1 MQSAPFVFGK
11 IAEFENFTNR
21 EEETEL
27 LKNQFLAL
35 NNVIVISPRRW
46 GKTSLIKHVTTKL
59 EQQNENYKV
68 VHLDMFNVRSE
79 EEFYEMFATKIL
91 KINYSKIETIIE
103 KSKSLFSKIIPKIS
117 FNPIPESEF
126 SLSFDWEEVKKN
138 PSEILDLPQKIAEK
152 ENIKIIVCIDE
163 FQNLQVFKD
172 ALSFQKKLRANWQHH
187 NGVSYCLYGS
197 QENMMQTFFNSPK
210 LPFYR
215 FAYILNLEKIKINKW
230 ATFITTRFADTSK
243 KIDEKEAI
251 LIVNLVEN
259 LPFYVQQLAQITW
272 FLTDKKASIDIVKK
286 AFANLL
292 EQLNPFF
299 VRETEHLTTNQI
311 KYLKLLIENIGPENT
326 FYNIEKYGLN
336 STANMAVIKKA
347 LVEKQILRKNQ
358 KVLEF
363 IDPIFKV
370 WLKETYFRTQY

>member
-1 MQSAPFVFGK
+1 MQNAPFVFGK

-27 LKNQFLAL
+27 LKNQFFAL

-46 GKTSLIKHVTTKL
+46 GKTSLIKHVTAKL
-59 EQQNENYKV
+59 EHEHQDYKV
-68 VHLDMFNVRSE
+68 VHLDMFKVRTE
-79 EEFYEMFATKIL
+79 EDFYEMFATKIL
-91 KINYSKIETIIE
+91 KVNYSKIETLIE

-126 SLSFDWEEVKKN
+126 SLSFDWDEVKKN

-172 ALSFQKKLRANWQHH
+172 ALSFQKKLRATWQHH
-187 NGVSYCLYGS
+187 NAVSYCLYGS
-197 QENMMQTFFNSPK
+197 KENMMQTFFNSPK

-215 FAYILNLEKIKINKW
+215 FAFILNLEKIKINKW
-230 ATFITTRFADTSK
+230 STFITSRFEDTGK
-243 KIDEKEAI
+243 EIDETEAI
-251 LIVNLVEN
+251 VIANLVEN

-272 FLTDKKASIDIVKK
+272 FLTDKKVNSDIVKK
-286 AFANLL
+286 AFNNLM

-299 VRETEHLTTNQI
+299 VREIEYLTTNQI
-311 KYLKLLIENIGPENT
+311 KYLKLLIENVGPENT
-326 FYNIEKYGLN
+326 FNNIEKYGLN
-336 STANMAVIKKA
+336 SSANIAVIKKA

-370 WLKETYFRTQY
+370 WLKETYFKSL